1 MPEPA
6 TPAPVTRD
14 DLERKL
20 REIEGEVLDTGAV
33 VKQFAIAAAAASLI
47 VVVALAYGL
56 GRRLRQAAPDDHRG
70 ATGVIGWLTIEAQR
84 RALRGGRTWATIWVV
99 LLTLRLARRLLREK
113 PETLFLEQ
121 LGPGDSVFV
130 TNETVVSVE
139 PERRG
144 GRRGRDRAA

>member
-56 GRRLRQAAPDDHRG
+56 GRRRG
-70 ATGVIGWLTIEAQR
+70 KRHQTIIAVR
-84 RALRGGRTWATIWVV
+84 R
-99 LLTLRLARRLLREK
+99 E
-113 PETLFLEQ
+113 
-121 LGPGDSVFV
+121 
-130 TNETVVSVE
+130 
-139 PERRG
+139 
-144 GRRGRDRAA
+144 